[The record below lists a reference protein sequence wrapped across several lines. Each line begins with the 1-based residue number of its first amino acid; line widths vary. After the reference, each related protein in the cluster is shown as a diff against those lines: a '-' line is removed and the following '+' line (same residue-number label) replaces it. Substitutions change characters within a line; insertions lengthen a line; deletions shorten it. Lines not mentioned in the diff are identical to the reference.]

1 MGYVDPEP
9 RLSEKREGRPPAPR
23 PVSSG
28 RGAPPPR
35 PGANPNPGPDKR
47 NADRRAGAPG
57 QTKPAKLSWGFRAMR
72 TWLVLLAF
80 LAVIGGAVFLW
91 MKMAPLNREQSQA
104 EALANVRTSM
114 GGELSS
120 FERLMNRKSRLKM
133 DNASVLRLV
142 NANVSSA
149 IIVQLIRASSTDF
162 DLSSAAIVELKNA
175 GVPESVMMA
184 MVDTAYKTQ

>member
-1 MGYVDPEP
+1 
-9 RLSEKREGRPPAPR
+9 
-23 PVSSG
+23 
-28 RGAPPPR
+28 
-35 PGANPNPGPDKR
+35 
-47 NADRRAGAPG
+47 
-57 QTKPAKLSWGFRAMR
+57 MR